1 MADIEF
7 ITAEACPFAQRTH
20 LTLIEKGIDFDRTE
34 VDLGDKP
41 DWFEALSP
49 YGKVPVLRRGGDI
62 VYESSIINE
71 YIEQIHP
78 EPAILPADPGTAR
91 KRAHL
96 DRLRERRVHRLVL
109 QAAARAGYRPSARAR
124 RRHRRPPR
132 IHGGT
137 RGSPSSVVA
146 PTGWGPKCPLVD
158 FDIYPHFE
166 RFAVLTHYRGVE
178 VPAHCARLRR
188 WLAAMAERPSVP
200 GDAAFRRLSHQG
212 VPRLRRRQRER
223 RHRAA
228 TCAPLEPRGTRSCF
242 YDPRQGNHGLA
253 RDPFKSL
260 VVPRPIGWIST
271 VSRDGVGKP
280 RPLQL
285 LQRGNPPNR
294 LW

>member
-78 EPAILPADPGTAR
+78 EPAILPADPGR
-91 KRAHL
+91 RA
-96 DRLRERRVHRLVL
+96 
-109 QAAARAGYRPSARAR
+109 SARIWIDYANGGFTVSFYKLLLERDTGR
-124 RRHRRPPR
+124 RRALADA
-132 IHGGT
+132 IAGQLVFMEDEGIAKLGG
-137 RGSPSSVVA
+137 
-146 PTGWGPKCPLVD
+146 GPYWLGAEVSLVD

-188 WLAAMAERPSVP
+188 WLAAMAERPSVQATRHS
-200 GDAAFRRLSHQG
+200 DAYHTKAYRAYADGSASGATARDM
-212 VPRLRRRQRER
+212 
-223 RHRAA
+223 RAA
-228 TCAPLEPRGTRSCF
+228 
-242 YDPRQGNHGLA
+242 
-253 RDPFKSL
+253 
-260 VVPRPIGWIST
+260 
-271 VSRDGVGKP
+271 
-280 RPLQL
+280 
-285 LQRGNPPNR
+285 
-294 LW
+294 